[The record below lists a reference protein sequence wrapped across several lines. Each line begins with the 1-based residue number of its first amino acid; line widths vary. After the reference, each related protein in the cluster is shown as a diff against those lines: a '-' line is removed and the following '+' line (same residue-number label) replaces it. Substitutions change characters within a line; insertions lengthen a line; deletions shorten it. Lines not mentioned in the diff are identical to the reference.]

1 METFGTITTS
11 SMDLFAKCLFI
22 FGALTIAIALIF
34 VSCSLMLES
43 YPGENRNAFFTGFL
57 FIPIGC
63 LIFMSGAILTATFSS
78 SNEKTCTANNIKTA
92 IVDNYSDAKFLSK
105 EIETEG
111 YFTSKHQTYGYK
123 VSNNVLVITKNGREE
138 KYISGDEY

>member
-11 SMDLFAKCLFI
+11 SMDLFAKCLII
-22 FGALTIAIALIF
+22 FGALTIFMALIF
-34 VSCSLMLES
+34 VAFTIMREN
-43 YPGENRNAFFTGFL
+43 YPGENKNDFFTGFL
-57 FIPIGC
+57 FIPVGC

-92 IVDNYSDAKFLSK
+92 IVDNYSDAKFLNK

>member
-11 SMDLFAKCLFI
+11 SMDSLAKCLII
-22 FGALTIAIALIF
+22 FGALIISIALIF
-34 VSCSLMLES
+34 ITFTFMRENH
-43 YPGENRNAFFTGFL
+43 PGERQDTFFTGYL
-57 FIPIGC
+57 FMLFGC
-63 LIFMSGAILTATFSS
+63 LIFISGAILTATSS
-78 SNEKTCTANNIKTA
+78 SSSEKSCTANNIKTA
-92 IVDNYSDAKFLSK
+92 IVDNYSDAKFLNK